1 MQADANGEQEILKHL
16 NQAIQPLSNA
26 LSPSLSQL
34 ASVLTWSEHMVYNA
48 PPI

>member
-1 MQADANGEQEILKHL
+1 MVLKDSQEILKHL
-16 NQAIQPLSNA
+16 NQAIQAFSNV

-34 ASVLTWSEHMVYNA
+34 ASVLTWSGHMVYKA